1 MATRPNRTP
10 VPVRRQ
16 PADRRYYA
24 RYLPDGRPQC
34 QAETTQRKQCTNP
47 AGPGSAYCRAVH
59 KYGKSFVG
67 PKPSPSFA
75 RPRRTA
81 PQPGAQQQ
89 MRSVFLPITYVPRTS
104 EVIYAVKSADRQGW
118 SQSVESYVIQQVGTR
133 GWARLKS
140 HWRTPNCKKLAAL
153 AEQCDQLSSSSELR
167 FLEGVP
173 LINELLEPFNP
184 VAVRGRQSALL
195 LRALGVAICMAHGAV
210 RQCACLKALIDV
222 YGDVPDLIVSLL
234 RQALPA

>member
-1 MATRPNRTP
+1 MTTRSKRAP

-67 PKPSPSFA
+67 PKPSPSSG
-75 RPRRTA
+75 RPKRLTA
-81 PQPGAQQQ
+81 QPKGQQQ
-89 MRSVFLPITYVPRTS
+89 MRSVFASITYAPRTV
-104 EVIYAVKSADRQGW
+104 EVIYAVKTAARHGW

-133 GWARLKS
+133 GWVRLKS

-153 AEQCDQLSSSSELR
+153 AEQCDQLSSSSELP

-173 LINELLEPFNP
+173 LVNELLEPFNP
-184 VAVRGRQSALL
+184 VVVRGRQSALL
-195 LRALGVAICMAHGAV
+195 LRALGVAICMAHGTV
-210 RQCACLKALIDV
+210 RQCACLKAMIDV
-222 YGDVPDLIVSLL
+222 YGDVPELIVSLL
-234 RQALPA
+234 RQALPT